1 MNPPKRVRIGPHT
14 FRVHV
19 DVDGV
24 MVDAVGTSDTDSLTI
39 ALRGGMPH
47 TTMADTLL
55 HEITHAVL
63 RPLKLDPDL
72 EERVCMQIGSQ
83 LLDVLR
89 SNPKLVEY
97 VVA

>member
-1 MNPPKRVRIGPHT
+1 MKPPRQVRIGPHT

-19 DVDGV
+19 DTNGV
-24 MVDAVGTSDTDSLTI
+24 MVDEVGTSDADSLMI
-39 ALRGGMPH
+39 ALRGGSPH
-47 TTMADTLL
+47 TAMADTLL

-63 RPLKLDPDL
+63 RPLKLEHEL

-97 VVA
+97 LVA